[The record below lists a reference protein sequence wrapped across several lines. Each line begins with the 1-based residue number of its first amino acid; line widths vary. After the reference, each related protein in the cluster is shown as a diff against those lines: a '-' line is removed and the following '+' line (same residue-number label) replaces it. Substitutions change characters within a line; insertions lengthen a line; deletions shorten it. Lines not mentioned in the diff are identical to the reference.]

1 MLVEPQS
8 GFHSLPLSPAIQA
21 ALHRA
26 RYIEPTPIQA
36 AFIPAA
42 LSGRDVIGQAQTGTG
57 KTAAF
62 LLPFLNRW
70 RERPEP
76 GPQALV
82 MAPTREVVVQ
92 VTGEALKLAPSRN
105 CRPVPIYDVQ

>member
-8 GFHSLPLSPAIQA
+8 GFHALSLSKSLLA
-21 ALHRA
+21 ALERA
-26 RYIEPTPIQA
+26 AYSEPTPIQA
-36 AFIPAA
+36 ALIPAA

-62 LLPFLNRW
+62 LLPFLDRW
-70 RERPEP
+70 RDRPEP

-82 MAPTREVVVQ
+82 MAPTRELVLQ
-92 VTGEALKLAPSRN
+92 VAQEANRIAPH
-105 CRPVPIYDVQ
+105 